1 MAKREHIKTTHQP
14 QPFIDMPLT
23 YGDLTDHISGGSVVN
38 NGRYAWDSNVGAYKF
53 TQQGRS
59 SLSNVPYVTG
69 LNKPPTAI
77 DPALQNFNFTQQ
89 FEIYP
94 MTSSG
99 GKIRMFSEQA
109 NFPTI
114 CLNLLCVINDP
125 THIQYLRPYE
135 WHTCKRTLNGLASD
149 VYYDGVH
156 IQHIDLVTFSP
167 NHSISLTN
175 LVLSCGIVGDDY
187 NNVSFCLRNIKY
199 FEGQVI

>member
-1 MAKREHIKTTHQP
+1 MKREHILRKQS
-14 QPFIDMPLT
+14 QRPFIDMPLS

-59 SLSNVPYVTG
+59 GLSNVPYVTG
-69 LNKPPTAI
+69 LNKPATAI
-77 DPALQNFNFTQQ
+77 DPTLQNFNFTRQ

-99 GKIRMFSEQA
+99 GKIRIFSEQA
-109 NFPTI
+109 NYPYI
-114 CLNLLCVINDP
+114 CLNLLCVIND
-125 THIQYLRPYE
+125 TTNILYTRPYE
-135 WHTCKRTLNGLASD
+135 WHTYKFIMYGLTYD
-149 VYYDGVH
+149 VYIDGNH
-156 IQHIDLVTFSP
+156 IQHIDQITFAP
-167 NHSISLTN
+167 THSISLTN
-175 LVLSCGIVGDDY
+175 IVLSCGIVGDDY